1 MMEKIDILEVYSV
14 SVLRHKDQFL
24 LLQRSPDKPFAP
36 NRWTGLGGHV
46 EMDEYRRLRAS
57 ALREVQEESG
67 VLPQDIRNFV
77 LRRAVLGSR
86 PFQPFRVILYFTGLL
101 DRFVTPTCPEGTLSW
116 KYQSEFD
123 GLDIIE
129 TTRPV
134 LDLLI
139 EDMDSDPNGLQPPKT
154 GIAVFDA
161 DGVFKKEIWDR

>member
-1 MMEKIDILEVYSV
+1 MQNTDTLEVYSV

-24 LLQRSPDKPFAP
+24 LLQRSPEKPFAP
-36 NRWTGLGGHV
+36 SRWTGLGGHV
-46 EMDEYRRLRAS
+46 EMDELGCLRAS

-67 VLPQDIRNFV
+67 ILAQDIRSFI

-101 DRFVTPTCPEGTLSW
+101 DRFVTPICPEGTLSW

-139 EDMDSDPNGLQPPKT
+139 EDMDSDPNGLQRPKT
-154 GIAVFDA
+154 GIAVFDGE
-161 DGVFKKEIWDR
+161 GVFEKEIWDG